1 MSCAPAR
8 KPPYLLMPHA
18 YVCARD
24 DYVVLMDT
32 ELGKYL
38 AIDGRQSRYLGELI
52 EGWPTN
58 SEARS
63 ELQGPAT
70 TPPSSSADRIVRQL
84 LHRKLLTEDPSIG
97 KKAAPTTAHLSLQT
111 FPIFTLDRSLRH
123 HLRYLPN
130 FIRACLRA
138 NRLYTNI
145 CLARV
150 VEHIQSRRRRWG
162 ALAPDAQKLERLVR
176 AHHHLRPL
184 IYTWQNRCLYDSIV
198 LLEFL
203 ALYRIDATWV
213 FGVHTWPWIPHCWV
227 RSGTHLLNDYPGN
240 IGSHSILAEF

>member
-1 MSCAPAR
+1 MSCSAAR
-8 KPPYLLMPHA
+8 KPSYLLMPHA

-24 DYVVLMDT
+24 DYVVLMDA

-38 AIDGRQSRYLGELI
+38 AIDSRKSRQLSELI
-52 EGWPTN
+52 EGWPNTEDK
-58 SEARS
+58 SSLRAR
-63 ELQGPAT
+63 AT
-70 TPPSSSADRIVRQL
+70 TPQNSSAERIIQQL
-84 LHRKLLTEDPSIG
+84 LHRRLLTQDPTIG
-97 KKAAPTTAHLSLQT
+97 KKAAPAQSHLALKT
-111 FPIFTLDRSLRH
+111 FPIFTLDRSLRP

-138 NRLYTNI
+138 NRLSTNI
-145 CLARV
+145 RLARV
-150 VEHIQSRRRRWG
+150 IERIQARRRRWG
-162 ALAPDAQKLERLVR
+162 TLPPDSGKLERLVR

-184 IYTWQNRCLYDSIV
+184 IYTWHDKCLYDSIV

-203 ALYRIDATWV
+203 ALHRVDATWV

-227 RSGTHLLNDYPGN
+227 RSGNYLLNDTPGN